1 MHVCRQE
8 KVAERYY
15 WKGMASDIANYCS
28 TCLVCQRQ
36 NKMPKKTSE
45 LHPVG
50 VPNHAFAQWGMDL
63 VGPLSGANEC
73 FLMVLTE
80 YLTKW
85 AEVYPIPNKQ
95 ATTVFKCL
103 KKVIGRFGVP
113 ETIISDQGREFCNE
127 LNDNFCKSFGISRRI
142 CTAYHPQSNGLTERF
157 NQTICGCLSKFSDG
171 GKLNWEDDLDLI
183 LLGYRSSIQSST
195 LYSPFELVYGVK
207 ARLPIEL
214 DLPMHTYQGDEGIEA
229 MEKVVQNLKIVS
241 EKRIDAHKNIKLAQ
255 ATQKRQYD
263 RRCSQNVCF
272 KVGDE
277 VWYANSRRDTR
288 KGDKLSMKRLGPVCI
303 SKACGKNTYLLTG
316 LKRRYHSDQ
325 LEHVKRAK
333 AVSNETQNLKSEV
346 AECQNVTQS
355 GTKVVIHNA
364 QESGQEAK
372 HEKKLSVVGIKGQVI
387 KNEPLNKH
395 VELQVGD
402 EVMYTLASRNISKL
416 DKKYGPAV
424 ISKVCEDDRYYLS
437 GLKRKYHLNQLE
449 KVNISIPSSKKVC
462 HFDHSMQ
469 CMYSIEHV

>member
-1 MHVCRQE
+1 MQ
-8 KVAERYY
+8 KLWY
-15 WKGMASDIANYCS
+15 
-28 TCLVCQRQ
+28 
-36 NKMPKKTSE
+36 
-45 LHPVG
+45 
-50 VPNHAFAQWGMDL
+50 
-63 VGPLSGANEC
+63 
-73 FLMVLTE
+73 
-80 YLTKW
+80 
-85 AEVYPIPNKQ
+85 
-95 ATTVFKCL
+95 L
-103 KKVIGRFGVP
+103 KKNLYSV
-113 ETIISDQGREFCNE
+113 S
-127 LNDNFCKSFGISRRI
+127 SS
-142 CTAYHPQSNGLTERF
+142 SNGLTERF

-387 KNEPLNKH
+387 ENEPLNKH

-449 KVNISIPSSKKVC
+449 KVNIST
-462 HFDHSMQ
+462 FF
-469 CMYSIEHV
+469 

>member
-1 MHVCRQE
+1 MLIKILSLRKLH
-8 KVAERYY
+8 
-15 WKGMASDIANYCS
+15 
-28 TCLVCQRQ
+28 
-36 NKMPKKTSE
+36 KK
-45 LHPVG
+45 
-50 VPNHAFAQWGMDL
+50 D
-63 VGPLSGANEC
+63 
-73 FLMVLTE
+73 
-80 YLTKW
+80 
-85 AEVYPIPNKQ
+85 
-95 ATTVFKCL
+95 
-103 KKVIGRFGVP
+103 
-113 ETIISDQGREFCNE
+113 
-127 LNDNFCKSFGISRRI
+127 NDRK
-142 CTAYHPQSNGLTERF
+142 
-157 NQTICGCLSKFSDG
+157 
-171 GKLNWEDDLDLI
+171 
-183 LLGYRSSIQSST
+183 
-195 LYSPFELVYGVK
+195 
-207 ARLPIEL
+207 
-214 DLPMHTYQGDEGIEA
+214 
-229 MEKVVQNLKIVS
+229 
-241 EKRIDAHKNIKLAQ
+241 
-255 ATQKRQYD
+255 
-263 RRCSQNVCF
+263 CSQNVCF

-402 EVMYTLASRNISKL
+402 EVMYTLASRNTSKL

-424 ISKVCEDDRYYLS
+424 ISKVYVLS
-437 GLKRKYHLNQLE
+437 
-449 KVNISIPSSKKVC
+449 V
-462 HFDHSMQ
+462 
-469 CMYSIEHV
+469 